1 MSTLRAA
8 PGKQDVKHL
17 NPDEIRYLA
26 LEGGGGKGFAY
37 LGALQ
42 VLEKLKVMEHIDGVS
57 GTSAGAITALMI
69 AMGMTSE
76 EIDNELKNDF
86 NKFFDPPRN
95 GNGKRRV
102 PAPFQYI
109 DRDNNKCEDNAL
121 SGSIFSSIEFLSCLQ
136 EQDSWLARVFSS
148 LAYMYSLE
156 GDLGS
161 ISRKILA
168 SITDEKDLVPVSVLL
183 RGLPE
188 YLTFFDRDMGFFSGE
203 AARNYLDSL
212 IRRQIEKRLG
222 KKMSK
227 NSPSIPFVVFKE
239 LFKRDLLVCGSNLAT
254 GKTVLFS
261 SLHTPYFPVADAVRI
276 SMGLPFVYKP
286 YVIEKDV
293 PGWPPCGTYIDGG
306 LWNNLPFR
314 EISNLQA
321 SQRSSKKNRSSF
333 GVSSPKNVP
342 NSPNSL
348 KQVIEK
354 RQTLGLRLGID
365 SAEKVLTGG
374 DLLAKVLGTV
384 MTAGE
389 SQVTTDIDPFILVL
403 DTLDL
408 ETLKFS
414 PPEDIKI
421 LTGKRSRRATYR
433 YFGMEPPEDDVDA
446 ADDQRIKELMSKNA
460 CSVIRSSARRVPD

>member
-1 MSTLRAA
+1 V
-8 PGKQDVKHL
+8 G
-17 NPDEIRYLA
+17 
-26 LEGGGGKGFAY
+26 
-37 LGALQ
+37 
-42 VLEKLKVMEHIDGVS
+42 
-57 GTSAGAITALMI
+57 
-69 AMGMTSE
+69 
-76 EIDNELKNDF
+76 
-86 NKFFDPPRN
+86 
-95 GNGKRRV
+95 
-102 PAPFQYI
+102 
-109 DRDNNKCEDNAL
+109 
-121 SGSIFSSIEFLSCLQ
+121 
-136 EQDSWLARVFSS
+136 
-148 LAYMYSLE
+148 
-156 GDLGS
+156 
-161 ISRKILA
+161 
-168 SITDEKDLVPVSVLL
+168 LL
-183 RGLPE
+183 
-188 YLTFFDRDMGFFSGE
+188 SGE

-212 IRRQIEKRLG
+212 IRRQIEKLTG
-222 KKMSK
+222 NKMPK
-227 NSPSIPFVVFKE
+227 NSRIPFVLFKE
-239 LFKRDLLVCGSNLAT
+239 IFKRDLLVCGSNLAT

-286 YVIEKDV
+286 YVIEQDV

-321 SQRSSKKNRSSF
+321 SQRSSKENRSSL
-333 GVSSPKNVP
+333 GVSPPKNVP

-421 LTGKRSRRATYR
+421 STGKRSRRATYR
-433 YFGMEPPEDDVDA
+433 YFGMEPPEDDLDA
-446 ADDQRIKELMSKNA
+446 ADDRRIKELMSKNA
-460 CSVIRSSARRVPD
+460 CSVTRSSARRVPAGQ